1 MALLEHFNRFVEAKR
16 LLADDRPVLLAVSGG
31 VDSVVM
37 TRLFKDAGM
46 SFSIAHCNFQLR
58 SEESDQ
64 DEVFVQ
70 SIAAGIEA
78 PFYSKRFDTKAYAEA
93 NNLSIQMAARELRY
107 RWFREVC
114 EANDLA
120 CTATAHNL
128 NDMVETALLNF
139 IRGTGLAGLTGIRPR
154 QDGLIRPLLF
164 ATRQEIEAFAREKQ
178 LAWREDSSN
187 AQDKYARN
195 FVRHHIVPKMS
206 ELNPNFLHTAE
217 RNLHRLADTFSNF
230 NHLMALAPGL
240 AGDVW
245 SKDVIAAFPAPQQAL
260 YHLLQ
265 TRGFTEEQA
274 RQVAENIDDSGLE
287 LQSPEGW
294 RLMVERT
301 VIRLAPAS
309 ENAVQPIYIRE
320 DDLMIRLP
328 EGGSLILMAAE
339 PRPPFPDGCESII
352 VDLQKLQFPLL
363 LRPWKPG
370 DVFQPFGMG
379 GKRQKLQDFFTNQ
392 KLSRLEKERVWL
404 LENGNGDI
412 IWVLGCRPDERF
424 RIVPETKTALKIS
437 RTG

>member
-1 MALLEHFNRFVEAKR
+1 MALAEHFNRFVQAKQ
-16 LLADDRPVLLAVSGG
+16 LLTDDRPVLLAVSGG

-37 TRLFKDAGM
+37 VRLFKDAGVL
-46 SFSIAHCNFQLR
+46 FSIAHCNFRLR
-58 SEESDQ
+58 GEESDQ
-64 DEVFVQ
+64 DEIFVQ
-70 SIAAGIEA
+70 SIAAGLEA
-78 PFYSKRFDTKAYAEA
+78 PFFSKRFDTEAYAET
-93 NNLSIQMAARELRY
+93 NNLSIQMAARALRY
-107 RWFREVC
+107 KWFQEVC

-128 NDMVETALLNF
+128 DDMVETALLNF
-139 IRGTGLAGLTGIRPR
+139 IRGTGLAGLTGIRSR

-187 AQDKYARN
+187 AQDLYARN
-195 FVRHHIVPKMS
+195 FVRHRIVPKMTG
-206 ELNPNFLHTAE
+206 LNPNFLHTAE
-217 RNLHRLADTFSNF
+217 RNLQRLADTFSNF
-230 NHLMALAPGL
+230 NHLMASAPGL

-245 SKDVIAAFPAPQQAL
+245 PKDILAAFPAPQQAL
-260 YHLLQ
+260 HHLLQ

-274 RQVAENIDDSGLE
+274 RQVAENVNDSGLE
-287 LQSPEGW
+287 LHSPDGW

-301 VIRLAPAS
+301 VIRLVPGS
-309 ENAVQPIYIRE
+309 ENAVQPIFIRE
-320 DDLMIRLP
+320 DDLMIRMP
-328 EGGSLILMAAE
+328 DGASLILMAAE

-370 DVFQPFGMG
+370 DAFQPFGMG
-379 GKRQKLQDFFTNQ
+379 GKHQKLQDFFTNQ
-392 KLSRLEKERVWL
+392 KLSRLEKEQVWL

-412 IWVLGCRPDERF
+412 IWVLGYRSDERF